1 MNVSECPGGGQCN
14 KPGEPTKPS
23 ACLDDSATPGVL
35 DCNDSA
41 PVDGEGECT
50 KGPVTNTCS
59 VASGHGQRGCTIDA
73 DCGGAVGSCESSNRR
88 CFLTGGF
95 TGSAIGTNTLIAEG
109 VADAPMADVSNPTL
123 GAVFCIGPTGA
134 SAVNNVAG
142 LPGPGR
148 VTIKGQAIGHP

>member
-1 MNVSECPGGGQCN
+1 
-14 KPGEPTKPS
+14 
-23 ACLDDSATPGVL
+23 
-35 DCNDSA
+35 
-41 PVDGEGECT
+41 
-50 KGPVTNTCS
+50 
-59 VASGHGQRGCTIDA
+59 
-73 DCGGAVGSCESSNRR
+73 
-88 CFLTGGF
+88 LTGGF